1 MQDSFSKNFADS
13 EETSIGVIGGYAK
26 AIKAHAYPYG
36 RDNLPKGIT
45 LTRISGRNYITP
57 TTDLVH
63 VIEAFRMRSEGITHK
78 EISKY
83 LALYDIKI
91 GERKI
96 QGTLFSSPLYKGM
109 FFHKKTGK
117 NIPIKS
123 FQN

>member
-1 MQDSFSKNFADS
+1 
-13 EETSIGVIGGYAK
+13 
-26 AIKAHAYPYG
+26 
-36 RDNLPKGIT
+36 
-45 LTRISGRNYITP
+45 
-57 TTDLVH
+57 
-63 VIEAFRMRSEGITHK
+63 MRSEGVTHK

-96 QGTLFSSPLYKGM
+96 QGTLFSSTLYKGM